1 MPRLIDQIGLL
12 ARRLLEDQIRA
23 PRRLLQEAGE
33 EPVSSSETQDP
44 TMPRRRVRSSTT
56 SRARTPTRAPGT
68 YGEPVYVWAF
78 RSSQARGGQIITY
91 ETRLE
96 ENGDLRCN
104 CPGWIFCKVE
114 KDSAGNPT
122 SVKFCKHT
130 ASIKEEAP
138 VILASYRAGETLP
151 VLEPLAGAI
160 PVNTAGMYTGRLS
173 SNAPNISNAPKTLS
187 EGSNIRRG
195 RVIDFD

>member
-1 MPRLIDQIGLL
+1 
-12 ARRLLEDQIRA
+12 
-23 PRRLLQEAGE
+23 
-33 EPVSSSETQDP
+33 
-44 TMPRRRVRSSTT
+44 MPRRRVRSTSTT
-56 SRARTPTRAPGT
+56 RSRAPGT

-96 ENGDLRCN
+96 EDGVLRCN

-114 KDSAGNPT
+114 KDAAGNPT

-130 ASIKEEAP
+130 QAIKEEAP
-138 VILASYRAGETLP
+138 VILRSFRNGETLP
-151 VLEPLAGAI
+151 VLDPLAGAV
-160 PVNTAGMYTGRLS
+160 PVNTAGTQTGRLS
-173 SNAPNISNAPKTLS
+173 SNTPNVSNTPRGEHDRGTT
-187 EGSNIRRG
+187 IRRG